1 MNITLIGMSGAGKS
15 TIGKQLAKKLGYKFI
30 DIDDL
35 IRAKIGTDLQTF
47 IDTYGDDEFIGIE
60 EQIVIGL
67 HLMDDHIIATGGSI
81 VYSEIAMR
89 HLKDISTIVYLD
101 VPFIRIAQRI
111 SPSQR
116 GLVGFKKK
124 GLRNLYHERKKLYEH
139 YMDIRI
145 KINKEEK
152 KKDIIE
158 RIIALCA
165 DDVST
170 SGSA

>member
-35 IRAKIGTDLQTF
+35 IRAKIGTGLQTF
-47 IDTYGDDEFIGIE
+47 IDTYGDDEFIGLE

-67 HLMDDHIIATGGSI
+67 HSMDDHIIATGGSI
-81 VYSEIAMR
+81 VYSETAIR

-116 GLVGFKKK
+116 GLVGFKDK
-124 GLRNLYHERKKLYEH
+124 GLRDLYNDRKKLYEH

-145 KINKEEK
+145 KIK
-152 KKDIIE
+152 KGETKRDIVE
-158 RIIALCA
+158 RIIALCP

-170 SGSA
+170 SRSV